1 MNIRI
6 HREGRNIIIF
16 FFVVLLVINLIT
28 LRIAGAASVWFYFV
42 LIVSFLFLVFV
53 LRFFRIPQ
61 RNPEH
66 QENIVYSPC
75 DGMVVVVEE
84 TTEEEFL
91 KDRRIQVSIFMSV
104 WNVHINWYPVSGIV
118 KFFKYHPGKYLL
130 ARHPKSS
137 TLNERTTV
145 VVETGS
151 GISILFRQI
160 AGAVARR
167 VICYAKENEHVSSL
181 QEVGFIK
188 FGSRVDIFLPLGT
201 EVLVKPGM
209 RVTGTI
215 DQIALLKKTK

>member
-1 MNIRI
+1 MTLKI

-16 FFVVLLVINLIT
+16 FFVSLLIINVITIRLAGSSSIWFYLVLLL
-28 LRIAGAASVWFYFV
+28 
-42 LIVSFLFLVFV
+42 SFLFFVFV
-53 LRFFRIPQ
+53 LRFFRKPN
-61 RNPEH
+61 RVSEH

-75 DGMVVVVEE
+75 DGKVVVVEE
-84 TTEEEFL
+84 TKEEEYL
-91 KDRRIQVSIFMSV
+91 KDQRIQVSIFMSV

-118 KFFKYHPGKYLL
+118 KLFKYHPGKYLV

-145 VVETGS
+145 VVETES
-151 GISILFRQI
+151 GIAILFRQI

-167 VICYAKENEHVSSL
+167 VVCYAKENQPVSSN

-215 DQIALLKKTK
+215 DKIARLK

>member
-1 MNIRI
+1 MNVKI

-16 FFVVLLVINLIT
+16 FFVVLLIINLIIIRLT
-28 LRIAGAASVWFYFV
+28 GASSIWFYSV
-42 LIVSFLFLVFV
+42 LLFSIMFFAFV
-53 LRFFRIPQ
+53 LRFFR
-61 RNPEH
+61 NPTRISEH
-66 QENIVYSPC
+66 QNNVVYAPC
-75 DGMVVVVEE
+75 DGKVVVVEE
-84 TTEEEFL
+84 TTEEEYL
-91 KDRRIQVSIFMSV
+91 KDQRIQVSIFMSV

-167 VICYAKENEHVSSL
+167 VVCYAKINEPASSN
-181 QEVGFIK
+181 QQVGFIK

-209 RVTGTI
+209 RVTGAI
-215 DQIALLKKTK
+215 DKIALLNKD